1 MIPHRFQEGLS
12 FEEYLRHSSM
22 NVPTMRENFNE
33 TEPGQ
38 VSREYFEKLC
48 RKLEPGAIRVLA
60 LSEDWCGDC
69 VENVPIV
76 AKLAHLYPVFELR
89 IFPRDEN
96 LDIMD
101 KYLTEGKR
109 TIPVFVFFDEAG
121 NEIGRFVE
129 RPAGAHRFLREFLG
143 SHPARDETER
153 KQIIY
158 RARSELRKLYK
169 AGLREETISEI
180 RSILEQRYPV

>member
-1 MIPHRFQEGLS
+1 MIPQRFQEGLS
-12 FEEYLRHSSM
+12 FEQYLTHSSM

-38 VSREYFEKLC
+38 ASAQYFEGLC
-48 RKLEPGAIRVLA
+48 RKLEPAAIRVLA

-101 KYLTEGKR
+101 QYLTEGKR
-109 TIPVFVFFDEAG
+109 VIPVFVFFDEAG
-121 NEIGRFVE
+121 EEIGRFIE
-129 RPAGAHRFLREFLG
+129 RPKGAHRFLQEFMQ
-143 SHPARDETER
+143 SHPAQEEAER
-153 KQIIY
+153 RQIIY

-169 AGLREETISEI
+169 AGLREQTIGEI
-180 RSILEQRYPV
+180 RSILEKRYP